1 MHLFAGMES
10 LDKEA
15 IPPLDTTPTNALVKE
30 LVQTMSS
37 LVKTHVELAKTEAL
51 VQARKEARAGMFMAS
66 AGLVALYGLMFLLAA
81 GAAALAI
88 VLPTWLALLIVAV
101 VTFGCAGA
109 MGGIGYARRV
119 KRPLWRTRETIEEDV
134 RWLKPR
140 TA

>member
-1 MHLFAGMES
+1 MES
-10 LDKEA
+10 LERGA
-15 IPPLDTTPTNALVKE
+15 IPPLDTAPTNALVKE
-30 LVQTMSS
+30 LVQTMTQ

-51 VQARKEARAGMFMAS
+51 MQARREVRAGAFMAS
-66 AGLVALYGLMFLLAA
+66 AGLIALYGLMFLLAA
-81 GAAALAI
+81 GAAALTL

-101 VTFGCAGA
+101 VAFGFAGA
-109 MGGIGYARRV
+109 MAGIGWSKRV

>member
-1 MHLFAGMES
+1 MHFVETMES

-15 IPPLDTTPTNALVKE
+15 IPPLDTTPTNQLVKE
-30 LVQTMSS
+30 LVQTMTG
-37 LVKTHVELAKTEAL
+37 LVKTHVELAKTEAMA
-51 VQARKEARAGMFMAS
+51 QARREARAGMFMAS

-101 VTFGCAGA
+101 VTFGCAAA
-109 MGGIGYARRV
+109 MGGIGYKKRV